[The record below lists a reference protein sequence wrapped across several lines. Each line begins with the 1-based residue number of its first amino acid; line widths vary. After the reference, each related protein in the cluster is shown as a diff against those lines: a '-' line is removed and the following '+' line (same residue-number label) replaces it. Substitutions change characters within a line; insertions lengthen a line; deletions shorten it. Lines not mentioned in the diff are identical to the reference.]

1 MIAAKRV
8 FQRLQ
13 RKALNIKMSPCL
25 IHLDPVEGKTV
36 ESDEEKVSEIEIF
49 HFNDVY
55 EIEPRDRE
63 PVGGVA
69 RFIGKIKSFPDA
81 MVLFSGDWFV
91 PLDF

>member
-1 MIAAKRV
+1 
-8 FQRLQ
+8 
-13 RKALNIKMSPCL
+13 MSPCA
-25 IHLDPVEGKTV
+25 IHLDPVEVKTV
-36 ESDEEKVSEIEIF
+36 ESEEEKVSEIEIF

-55 EIEPRDRE
+55 EVEPRDRE